1 MISNLFNKNIMK
13 ILALFFISPG
23 NKYPRKEIK
32 EKTKMNN
39 IPLDNNLNK
48 LLNLKIL
55 KQEKGYLKLNF
66 DYEFKEIIEI
76 ARKEFVEFNLP
87 LNVYYIILDIV
98 EKISGLKNIKEVY
111 LFGSYAKLIY
121 RENSDIDIAVVFSNK
136 IKNRKNLEKRIDKTI
151 EKINRKYKKKA
162 EIHFFLEKDMKEKDP
177 VIKDILR
184 NGKKVI

>member
-23 NKYPRKEIK
+23 NKYLRKEIK

-39 IPLDNNLNK
+39 IPLDNILNK
-48 LLNLKIL
+48 LLNLNLL

-66 DYEFKEIIEI
+66 DYEFKEIIET
-76 ARKEFVEFNLP
+76 ARKDFVELNLP
-87 LNVYYIILDIV
+87 LNIYYILLDII
-98 EKISGLKNIKEVY
+98 EKISAIKNIKEVY

-121 RENSDIDIAVVFSNK
+121 HENSDIDIAVFFPNK
-136 IKNRKNLEKRIDKTI
+136 IKNRKNMEKRIDKTI
-151 EKINRKYKKKA
+151 EKINSKYKKKA
-162 EIHFFLEKDMKEKDP
+162 EMHFFLEKDIKEKDP

-184 NGKKVI
+184 NGKKLI